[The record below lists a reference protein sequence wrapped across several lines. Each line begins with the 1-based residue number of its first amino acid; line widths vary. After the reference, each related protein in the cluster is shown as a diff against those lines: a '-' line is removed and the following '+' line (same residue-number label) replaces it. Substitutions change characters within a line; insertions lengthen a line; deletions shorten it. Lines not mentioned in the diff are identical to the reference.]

1 MNYNEFTTYLAER
14 IIAVRSHENRRAFS
28 RNYSSYCDAVSKAVL
43 ECRAFFNHFSL
54 DEGPHNDYNP
64 NSKVSVEAYRA
75 AIHAQIAAA
84 IGKKAGG
91 ACVMHNEGFLKYLR
105 MESLRYDESVSDQRF
120 ARVVSE
126 YVTNVVFVRNCAG
139 CGASYEV
146 EVKAQT
152 YSMFSNHP
160 TTCKAVQAAPVQ
172 AVKPKQPRPVQ
183 VEKPGTMV
191 MSDDKTMNEMAKNFL
206 TRYNAVCERDRQREL
221 ARTGP
226 STPDEMLK
234 PTHKPDYIRPSIE
247 PMPRLRCGYMRTS
260 SISMKLPRRLRIV
273 TQRRISARWSASI
286 ILLCAQCLTLI
297 QTQTRASS
305 DQAVRSTTLGDE
317 HRVDPP
323 LA

>member
-14 IIAVRSHENRRAFS
+14 IMAVRSHENRRAFS

-64 NSKVSVEAYRA
+64 NSKVSIEAYRA

-105 MESLRYDESVSDQRF
+105 VESLRYDESVSDQRF

-191 MSDDKTMNEMAKNFL
+191 MPDDKTMNETARNFL

-221 ARTGP
+221 ARSGP
-226 STPDEMLK
+226 SIPDEMLK
-234 PTHKPDYIRPSIE
+234 PTHKPAYNSPEYRANAKAA
-247 PMPRLRCGYMRTS
+247 MRLYADFLKFYDATPATANSDPEENKRQMERIYNVVVRT
-260 SISMKLPRRLRIV
+260 V
-273 TQRRISARWSASI
+273 FNF
-286 ILLCAQCLTLI
+286 
-297 QTQTRASS
+297 
-305 DQAVRSTTLGDE
+305 
-317 HRVDPP
+317 DPD
-323 LA
+323 ANKSKQ